1 MSKKF
6 LSMENTELVNK
17 LGQLY
22 GKDETI
28 IKNNLDRYQHLV
40 DKFAE
45 RFELNDNEIRFF
57 SAPGRTEIAGNHVDH
72 QLGHVIAASVD
83 LDIVAACQARD
94 DYKIQFISEAYN
106 IVETIDLN
114 DLEPQKHEIGKTPA
128 LIRGVAHAFNKKGYK
143 IGGFNCYSTSKVA
156 AGSGISSSA
165 AFEILIATIFNY
177 MYNSGKI
184 SPIEQALASQFAENV
199 FFDKP
204 SGLLDQTACAF
215 GEVIAI
221 DFADKNNPKIKQIDL
236 DLGDYGYEMVI
247 TKTDK
252 GHSNLTH
259 EYASI
264 PNDMQAIAKFFSK
277 TYLSEVNPNEFF
289 QAVPE
294 LSKKFPQRAVLR
306 AIHFFTEED
315 RTAEQLSALEN
326 KNFKRFLDL
335 VNASAH
341 SSEVQLQ
348 NVLIPG
354 NNQEQEAAL
363 ALALSRK
370 FFEDNNLE
378 GACRI
383 HGGGFGGTIQAYVPS
398 EAVEAYVKTLE
409 ASFGKDACMI
419 IHIRPVGGI
428 EL

>member
-1 MSKKF
+1 MSKKY
-6 LSMENTELVNK
+6 LSLENTELVNK

-22 GKDETI
+22 GKDEAI

-40 DKFAE
+40 EKFAE

-128 LIRGVAHAFNKKGYK
+128 LIRGVAHAFKKKGYK

-177 MYNSGKI
+177 MYNSGEI

-306 AIHFFTEED
+306 AIHFFTEEK
-315 RTAEQLSALEN
+315 RTAEQLNALEN

-409 ASFGKDACMI
+409 TSFGKDACMI

>member
-1 MSKKF
+1 MSKNI
-6 LSMENTELVNK
+6 LSLENTELVNK
-17 LGQLY
+17 LEQLY
-22 GKDETI
+22 GKDEATVEL
-28 IKNNLDRYQHLV
+28 NFNRYQHLV
-40 DKFAE
+40 DKFEE
-45 RFELNDNEIRFF
+45 RFELNENEIRFF

-72 QLGHVIAASVD
+72 QLGNVIAASVD

-94 DYKIQFISEAYN
+94 DFKIQFISEAYN

-114 DLEPQKHEIGKTPA
+114 DLEPQKQEIGKTPA
-128 LIRGVAHAFNKKGYK
+128 LIRGVAHAFNKRGYK

-177 MYNSGKI
+177 MYNEGKI
-184 SPIEQALASQFAENV
+184 SPIEQATASQFAENV

-221 DFADKNNPKIKQIDL
+221 DFSDKENPQVKQIDL
-236 DLGDYGYEMVI
+236 DLADFGYEMVI

-264 PNDMQAIAKFFSK
+264 PNDMQAIAKHFSK
-277 TYLSEVNPNEFF
+277 TYLSEVNPEEFF
-289 QAVPE
+289 QVVPE
-294 LSKKFPQRAVLR
+294 LSQKFPQRAVLR
-306 AIHFFTEED
+306 AIHFFTEEE
-315 RTAEQLSALEN
+315 RTAEQLKALQD
-326 KNFKRFLDL
+326 KNFKRFLEL
-335 VNASAH
+335 VNESAH

-354 NNQEQEAAL
+354 NHEEQEAAL

-370 FFEDNNLE
+370 FFKDNNIE

-383 HGGGFGGTIQAYVPS
+383 HGGGFGGTIQAYVPI
-398 EAVEAYVKTLE
+398 EAVEDYVNTIE